1 MLTCICARLGGRG
14 VRACGPVGE
23 IEYCVETRDRT
34 QRRERTEPGG
44 RAGPGRGARAGIS
57 QSAGTCNARSNFT
70 GADLSGKTVNRI

>member
-44 RAGPGRGARAGIS
+44 RAGPGRGGTREPGLVNQPERATPDPIS
-57 QSAGTCNARSNFT
+57 PAPISRER
-70 GADLSGKTVNRI
+70 L